1 MLTKRL
7 LLTSLVL
14 IPGLLRSQIAQ
25 PLTLEDC
32 IEMALQRSQALKLEE
47 YQAETSISQA
57 QSAKSIILPSVDLSL
72 SGNYAGSFTPET
84 VTGIDSITT
93 SAGTVYYPSTQLT
106 GEYGDLSWADRYSL
120 NFSVNQNL
128 YDGGRWWRTLKAADI
143 STDLAHLS
151 LKQSRINTIYKVK
164 QVYYTYLGTARLLE
178 VYQEILKSAQY
189 QHDLAR
195 ERFKVGAASI
205 NDTLRTRVG
214 VARARLQIIN
224 GEKELA
230 QRAKDLNLILAR
242 PYDTPIQLTETDW
255 QDVTIPS
262 FDQAWEMTGNNNPA
276 LKQLERSR
284 ELADF
289 NLKIAKSDYIPNV
302 GLSVGYANSA
312 NDPGDLVARD
322 NTSLSAGIRLN
333 WNLFNGF
340 RTKRNVEQKRIAI
353 RSAEENLAYTAG
365 QLKNNVAQTLLEMED
380 QQESLRI
387 SQIILD
393 AAAQDFNLIQEQY
406 RVGAASILDVIRI
419 TADYEDARA
428 GVIQARYNLKLTEA
442 GLHQLLGEQ
451 N

>member
-1 MLTKRL
+1 MLKKRL
-7 LLTSLVL
+7 LLNT
-14 IPGLLRSQIAQ
+14 LLLMPLLAWSQAGQ
-25 PLTLEDC
+25 PLTLEEC
-32 IEMALQRSQALKLEE
+32 IEMALERSQALKLEE
-47 YQAETSISQA
+47 YQSKTSISQA
-57 QSAKSIILPSVDLSL
+57 QAAKSIILPSVDLSL
-72 SGNYAGSFTPET
+72 SGNYAGAFTPET

-120 NFSVNQNL
+120 NFSVSQNL
-128 YDGGRWWRTLKAADI
+128 YDGGRWWSTLKAADI
-143 STDLAHLS
+143 STDMAHLS
-151 LKQSRINTIYKVK
+151 LEQSRINTIYMVK

-178 VYQEILKSAQY
+178 VYQENLKSAQY

-195 ERFKVGAASI
+195 ERYNVGAASI

-214 VARARLQIIN
+214 VARAQLQIIN

-230 QRAKDLNLILAR
+230 QRAKDFNLILAR
-242 PYDTPIQLTETDW
+242 PHNTPIQLAETEW
-255 QDVTIPS
+255 QDVSVPD
-262 FDQAWEMTGNNNPA
+262 FQQVWEMAVKNNPS
-276 LKQLERSR
+276 LRQLERSR
-284 ELADF
+284 ELADY

-302 GLSVGYANSA
+302 GLSVGYSNSA
-312 NDPGDLVARD
+312 NDPGDLVAKD

-340 RTKRNVEQKRIAI
+340 RTKRNVEQKQIAI
-353 RSAEENLAYTAG
+353 RSAEENLNYSAE

-387 SQIILD
+387 SQVILD
-393 AAAQDFNLIQEQY
+393 AATQDFNLIQEQY
-406 RVGAASILDVIRI
+406 RVGSASILDVIRI

-442 GLHQLLGEQ
+442 KLYQLLGEQ
-451 N
+451 K